1 LAKLQ
6 FCDLALYRLYI
17 LRSGGGGGGGDME
30 IENDA
35 GSSSSLQMLADA
47 NNDHFSAVA
56 PPCLPV
62 HQPSWGIFAAGPS
75 TPPPPQQQQYP
86 GTLYYHHRPAF
97 AAAAAQQEEQA
108 HTMPVDGGWL
118 PATHGA
124 GREAGHFGAAHSP
137 CRPTP
142 ATGSPPAE
150 QHATA
155 TTEAQFADCF
165 KPPAA
170 AHKLEDVSL
179 TGENERSG
187 TADAD
192 ESPGRPDWDLGFG
205 TFDDHSFRFLM
216 EEIMAL
222 GEPPA
227 TEGGSNSGGG
237 GSCSQPAAAGGAQ
250 QEPPAA
256 QGCS

>member
-17 LRSGGGGGGGDME
+17 LRSGGGDGDMG

-47 NNDHFSAVA
+47 NNGHFSAVA

-75 TPPPPQQQQYP
+75 TPPPQ
-86 GTLYYHHRPAF
+86 
-97 AAAAAQQEEQA
+97 QQEEPA
-108 HTMPVDGGWL
+108 HTMPVHGGWL
-118 PATHGA
+118 QKTSAT
-124 GREAGHFGAAHSP
+124 P

-165 KPPAA
+165 KPAAAA
-170 AHKLEDVSL
+170 AHKLEDVVL
-179 TGENERSG
+179 TGENERRG

-227 TEGGSNSGGG
+227 TEGVSNSGGG